1 MANDYEKKTVAQL
14 HELLKA
20 RGLPTSGRKNELIA
34 RLQESDNK
42 QSEPAKATDP
52 PAEDVIDWDDEV
64 PGATESASASASA
77 AKPSTEAGAAMV
89 AAGGKGEVTNPV
101 AVPNQKLDEDPAK
114 TDDLKVE
121 AKGDASNKPA
131 QPEAAVAETQATEDG
146 KKADTT
152 EADAGKPSSD
162 YSAGL
167 RATQLEEEIEK
178 RKARAAK
185 FGIVEETK
193 AALTEAEKALQRAK
207 RFGTADA
214 AAGTILS
221 RLDKALP
228 TERPRKRGRGDDDH
242 GGRGGKRR
250 SIGGRDRNNRPR
262 GGGRGGERPKFVLS
276 EEDRAK
282 AEARKKRFAVTA

>member
-42 QSEPAKATDP
+42 ESESAKTDA

-64 PGATESASASASA
+64 PGTTDSAAA
-77 AKPSTEAGAAMV
+77 AKPSSQAGAATI
-89 AAGGKGEVTNPV
+89 AAGGKGEVSNPV
-101 AVPNQKLDEDPAK
+101 KVPNQKLGEDPAK

-121 AKGDASNKPA
+121 SKEDASNKPA
-131 QPEAAVAETQATEDG
+131 QPEAAVAETKTTEGD
-146 KKADTT
+146 KAAGTT
-152 EADAGKPSSD
+152 EAGTGKSSSD

-282 AEARKKRFAVTA
+282 AEARKKRFAATA